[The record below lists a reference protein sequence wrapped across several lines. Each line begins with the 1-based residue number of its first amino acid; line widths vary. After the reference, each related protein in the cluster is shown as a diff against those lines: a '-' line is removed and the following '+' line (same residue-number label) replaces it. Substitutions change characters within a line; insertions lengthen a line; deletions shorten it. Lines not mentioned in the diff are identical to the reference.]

1 VSDVFSTRQAFLRR
15 RCDSALSSADTRR
28 VNVHSRASAAR
39 RNPARPPQHVDPNDL
54 LCLSL
59 RSGGSGRPRFMVVFA
74 AAVAVIRAAVE
85 HAPSG
90 RLDRDHHLALC
101 GP

>member
-1 VSDVFSTRQAFLRR
+1 
-15 RCDSALSSADTRR
+15 
-28 VNVHSRASAAR
+28 
-39 RNPARPPQHVDPNDL
+39 
-54 LCLSL
+54 
-59 RSGGSGRPRFMVVFA
+59 MVVFA
-74 AAVAVIRAAVE
+74 AAVSVVRAAVE